1 MSSTALGKIIVVYGQ
16 ITGKYQFVR
25 KMRFDYGQMLQ
36 KWLFVRKFE
45 RNLGALPKKE
55 KNTYHHGT
63 YFYHYLIAYGAI
75 SARFHTFI
83 IGFQLAFPLSQARPP

>member
-1 MSSTALGKIIVVYGQ
+1 MIEQVMSSTALGKIIVVYGQ

-55 KNTYHHGT
+55 KIRTIT
-63 YFYHYLIAYGAI
+63 
-75 SARFHTFI
+75 ARIFI
-83 IGFQLAFPLSQARPP
+83 II